1 MKHILLVLL
10 FIFSNLTSIQGQD
23 IIVSDSVKSYYKLL
37 QQLEGAYN
45 SDADITVIESIYGRI
60 FSSTMVPE
68 WVIANQYEGYALLLA
83 KKGNLSKSVEYYD
96 KAFYSKMML
105 PNRFNRIGIQDLFKK
120 DTALFQSKVREYES
134 NFGKIYSYQEIQVIQ
149 ELYSMLSADQLAR
162 KFDDQHHNYAL
173 LKFADSLTMNQM
185 VRLIEENPQIK
196 DPLCYVFVA
205 NFVLG
210 RHIYSAYPEFWLT
223 HIEPITRWRLMHG
236 LALPS
241 EYAYTYDRCVILAK
255 GENSYYGVFD
265 NGGNNANPNLEE
277 VNKHRDNIGLPP
289 LGQKKQNDG
298 SIFITY

>member
-1 MKHILLVLL
+1 MKHLLLVLS
-10 FIFSNLTSIQGQD
+10 FIFSTLTSIQGQD

-37 QQLEGAYN
+37 QQLESAYN
-45 SDADITVIESIYGRI
+45 SDAAITVIDSIYGRI

-68 WVIANQYEGYALLLA
+68 WVIANQYEGYAILLA
-83 KKGNLSKSVEYYD
+83 RKGDLAKSVEYYD

-105 PNRFNRIGIQDLFKK
+105 PNRFNRIGIQDFFKK
-120 DTALFQSKVREYES
+120 DTALFQSKVKEYES
-134 NFGKIYSYQEIQVIQ
+134 NFGKIYSYQEIQIIQ

-162 KFDDQHHNYAL
+162 KFDDQQHNHAL
-173 LKFADSLTMNQM
+173 LKFTDSLTMTRM

-241 EYAYTYDRCVILAK
+241 EYAYTYDRCVIFAK

-265 NGGNNANPNLEE
+265 NGGDNANPNLEE
-277 VNKHRDNIGLPP
+277 VNRHRDNIGLPP

-298 SIFITY
+298 GIFITY

>member
-1 MKHILLVLL
+1 MKQSFLVLL
-10 FIFSNLTSIQGQD
+10 FILNILTSSQGQD
-23 IIVSDSVKSYYKLL
+23 VIVSDSVKSYYKLIE
-37 QQLEGAYN
+37 QLKLAHNPDMPITLIDNLYSLVFN
-45 SDADITVIESIYGRI
+45 STLVSKE
-60 FSSTMVPE
+60 
-68 WVIANQYEGYALLLA
+68 VIANQYEGYALLLA
-83 KKGNLSKSVEYYD
+83 KKGFLKKSVEYYD

-105 PNRFNRIGIQDLFKK
+105 PGMFTRTKDLFEK

-134 NFGKIYSYQEIQVIQ
+134 NFGKLYSYQEIQIIQ

-162 KFDDQHHNYAL
+162 KFDDQYHNYAL
-173 LKFADSLTMNQM
+173 LKFTDSLTMARM

-196 DPLCYVFVA
+196 DPLCYVFIA

-277 VNKHRDNIGLPP
+277 VNKHRDNIGLP
-289 LGQKKQNDG
+289 LLEQKKSNAG
-298 SIFITY
+298 SVYITY

>member
-1 MKHILLVLL
+1 MKQSFLVLL
-10 FIFSNLTSIQGQD
+10 FILNILTSSQGQD
-23 IIVSDSVKSYYKLL
+23 VIVSDSVKSYYKLIE
-37 QQLEGAYN
+37 QLKLAHNPDMPITLIDSLYSLVFN
-45 SDADITVIESIYGRI
+45 STLVSKE
-60 FSSTMVPE
+60 
-68 WVIANQYEGYALLLA
+68 VIANQYEGYALLLA
-83 KKGNLSKSVEYYD
+83 KKGFLKKSVEYYD

-105 PNRFNRIGIQDLFKK
+105 PGMFTRTKDLFEK

-134 NFGKIYSYQEIQVIQ
+134 NFGKLYSYQEIQIIQ

-173 LKFADSLTMNQM
+173 LKFTDSLTMARM

-223 HIEPITRWRLMHG
+223 HIEPITRWRLLNG
-236 LALPS
+236 LEMPQA
-241 EYAYTYDRCVILAK
+241 YAYTYDRSVIFAK
-255 GENSYYGVFD
+255 GENSYYGEYD
-265 NGGNNANPNLEE
+265 NGGENANPNLEE
-277 VNKHRDNIGLPP
+277 VNKHRANIGLPP